1 MKNYILI
8 ILLLCLS
15 MMGCSDNKKSQHHVS
30 IETISYDVRK
40 AAEEMDITS
49 LIDTSYFE
57 IIPLETTDE
66 CLIAE
71 VSKLYLSNNK
81 IVVYDEMAQGAYIF
95 NRDGSYH
102 AKVRAIGPGPGEYPP
117 GINDIMVS
125 KNHIGVLAP
134 PFGIMLYDFDGK
146 FVKKISLEDT
156 WGMNLFTF
164 DDINYYLVNDW
175 SRSNKGYYHLF
186 KLDTKQNRV
195 STLFPFPKSDVDN
208 HRGWSLNK
216 YYTLYD
222 NRSLIYFSTIE
233 TIYHLTPSG
242 ELSPQYLID
251 IVHKKLP
258 DNLRTGNGRVA
269 MQSSIDNGYTK
280 GIVNIAETSRYLILN
295 MDGGLHYVV
304 YDKKEKETKV
314 IAGVFRI
321 PLFFNLGFSIEF
333 SLDEGDCFLTYIG
346 GMQAYSY
353 KESMDKKKANKTW
366 TKGDGTNAFEK
377 EYIKVLQNMQ
387 DDEDNPVVF
396 ILKMRN

>member
-146 FVKKISLEDT
+146 FVRKISLEDT

-195 STLFPFPKSDVDN
+195 HTLFPFPKSDVENN
-208 HRGWSLNK
+208 HRGWGLDK
-216 YYTLYD
+216 HYTLYD
-222 NRSLIYFSTIE
+222 NRALIYFSSIDTV
-233 TIYHLTPSG
+233 YNLAPSG
-242 ELSPQYLID
+242 ELSPRYLFD

-258 DNLRTGNGRVA
+258 DHLRTGNGRAA
-269 MQSSIDNGYTK
+269 MQSWLDHGYILGIHSIS
-280 GIVNIAETSRYLILN
+280 ETSRYLIFN
-295 MDGGLHYVV
+295 MGGDPNVV
-304 YDKKEKETKV
+304 YDKKEKETKA
-314 IAGVFRI
+314 IAEFFRI
-321 PLFFNLGFSIEF
+321 SSFYNLGSRLFF
-333 SLDEGDCFLTYIG
+333 SLDEGDTLLMFREG
-346 GMQAYSY
+346 GIAN
-353 KESMDKKKANKTW
+353 MDKVYIANEKVKKTW
-366 TKGDGTNAFEK
+366 KKGDGTNAFEK
-377 EYIKVLQNMQ
+377 EYFKVLQNVQ
-387 DDEDNPVVF
+387 DEEDNPIVF
-396 ILKMRN
+396 IFKMQD